1 MTQRDNKLLDQYL
14 REIGHEITISPEDE
28 RELAELIS
36 KGDAKA
42 KERLVT
48 SHLNLV
54 IKIAR
59 RHADKGIELSD
70 LVNEGNIGLIEAVG
84 QFDVSRG
91 VRFASFATR
100 YIRKAIL
107 RAIATQS
114 RTVSVPEKDVTR
126 VNKINRMRTIFEQEN
141 ERRPNINEI
150 AEKAGI
156 DESRIKS
163 TMKASTR
170 GTSIDAPIK
179 EGGKTTLV
187 DKLSDSDSDS
197 DSTDELTSLE
207 ALRQEIKR
215 SVTLLHQRERQ
226 VLSDYFG
233 IGREEMTLAEIA
245 AKYGYTRERVRQ
257 IRKKGLRHLRSVTK
271 DKALRSYLS

>member
-187 DKLSDSDSDS
+187 DKLSDTDS

-207 ALRQEIKR
+207 ALRAEIKR

-226 VLSDYFG
+226 VLSAYFG
-233 IGREEMTLAEIA
+233 IGGEEMTLAEIA

>member
-1 MTQRDNKLLDQYL
+1 MTQRDNKLFDQYL
-14 REIGHEITISPEDE
+14 NEIGHGITVAPEDE

-36 KGDAKA
+36 QGDSKA

-59 RHADKGIELSD
+59 HHADKGVELAD
-70 LVNEGNIGLIEAVG
+70 LVNEGNIGLIEAAG
-84 QFDVSRG
+84 LFDASRG
-91 VRFASFATR
+91 VRFATFATR
-100 YIRKAIL
+100 YIREAIL

-126 VNKINRMRTIFEQEN
+126 VNRINRMRTVFEQEN

-150 AEKAGI
+150 AEKAGM
-156 DESRIKS
+156 DETRVMT

-170 GTSIDAPIK
+170 GTSIDAPVK
-179 EGGKTTLV
+179 EGSKTTLG
-187 DKLSDSDSDS
+187 DKLCDTDSDP
-197 DSTDELTSLE
+197 TDRLTALE
-207 ALRQEIKR
+207 ALRSEIKR

-226 VLSDYFG
+226 VLCAYYG
-233 IGREEMTLAEIA
+233 IGEEEMTLAQIA
-245 AKYGYTRERVRQ
+245 ARYGYTRERARQ
-257 IRKKGLRHLRSVTK
+257 IRKKGLRHLRSVTR